1 MVADSV
7 KVVSMVRNRAIPRN
21 LDVEGFRVKISYYG
35 QAVEYD
41 ICERLGHVAR
51 DCPLKG
57 KCLWCH
63 QSGHL
68 SREHVNPR
76 ADSSDVP
83 GDRPA
88 DPQSV
93 ASPSVVAQP
102 TPLADSNSVSTDSSP
117 SVSSL
122 VLLDSPVVGADME
135 EDGSPAGLSGGD
147 DNISDSFSL
156 DSICDIDQN
165 SADDQRN
172 VEQSSVH
179 IE

>member
-1 MVADSV
+1 
-7 KVVSMVRNRAIPRN
+7 MVRNQAIPRN
-21 LDVEGFRVKISYYG
+21 LDVEGFRGKISYYG

-68 SREHVNPR
+68 SRECVNPR
-76 ADSSDVP
+76 VDSSDVP

-93 ASPSVVAQP
+93 ASPSVVVKP
-102 TPLADSNSVSTDSSP
+102 TPLADSNRVSTDSSP

-122 VLLDSPVVGADME
+122 VLLDSPIVGADMK

-156 DSICDIDQN
+156 DSLCDIDQN
-165 SADDQRN
+165 SADNQSN